1 MMSRLYSWPEAFEAG
16 VRSCGG
22 KGWNLARLARYGFA
36 VPEGAVL
43 ASDAYDEV
51 LARDGIAQLAAELST
66 VDGARVVEPDVAV
79 RLGEIQSR
87 IVASRLPEDLRAAI
101 AGWLPSLGEAAIAV
115 RSSATAEDG
124 ATASFAGIHRSILG
138 VRGIDAVERAVFG
151 CYASLWTPQAL
162 AYRRR
167 MGFRD
172 DEVRCALVLC
182 AMVTVPGGD
191 EPLCAGV
198 AFSADP
204 MSGRRDLVVIESAR
218 GIGEHVVDGSVDP
231 DRVALR
237 RAKERYVVESRRV
250 QGAPVLT
257 PERECELAR
266 IVWRI
271 HWALGD
277 GQDPQDVEWAHDG
290 SRFFILQSRPVTRL
304 PHYAFPGAESLP
316 VHWSTANI
324 KDAVPGVYST
334 LGWSLVQE
342 TVGGVLYGN
351 VTSAGIANDAGVQAV
366 RRFDGRAFFDV
377 SGIQW
382 RLYDTLGVTP
392 RQVCDA
398 CGGHQPE
405 IPVPN
410 PDPFA
415 GPEGKRRKKAQLRL
429 LRALWSLPAR
439 LDEAYVTHLAEAKRF
454 EGIDVP
460 QCSMDELRE
469 AMRALIRLTDGLE
482 EMVGLTNG
490 SAGVWYQPLKAQLEA
505 IAGERAESLLVR
517 LMTGSGGVTSADHG
531 YRIFEL
537 ARIARGDR
545 EALEWLGARRP
556 ATEWATLPERSP
568 FRAALARFLDEFGHR
583 GIYEGDAANPRWS
596 EDPSFIVDEVRAA
609 VEGDARDPREAALR
623 VRREA
628 DRELREL
635 TLLRRPLIRFL
646 ATKLQRATARRE
658 QAKSML
664 VASLVPL
671 RRIVLELGRRLAL
684 DGKLE
689 AKGQVFDLSL
699 WDVFSLLSGEWDGRG
714 ARELARDRA
723 AQREAWLA
731 MPAPAD
737 VITIEADGRAVARHD
752 LDAPRQDGDG
762 VWIGVGVSGGVVE
775 GAARVVEHPRDGGRL
790 GRGEIL
796 VAPSTDP
803 GWTPLFLRASALVT
817 ETGGFLSHGAT
828 VAREYGIPAV
838 VNIPGI
844 VRELGDGER
853 VRVDGDRGRVTKLGA
868 NGEARRA

>member
-1 MMSRLYSWPEAFEAG
+1 MMNGVLSWPEAFEAG
-16 VRSCGG
+16 TAVCGG

-36 VPEGAVL
+36 VPEGGVLPAV
-43 ASDAYDEV
+43 AYAAL
-51 LARDGIAQLAAELST
+51 LARGGIAELST
-66 VDGARVVEPDVAV
+66 EIAAVDGDRVADPDVSV
-79 RLGEIQSR
+79 RLGELQSR
-87 IVASRLPEDLRAAI
+87 IVASRLAEDDRNAI
-101 AGWLPSLGEAAIAV
+101 AAWLRSMKEPGAAIAV

-124 ATASFAGIHRSILG
+124 ATASFAGIHRSVLG
-138 VRGIDAVERAVFG
+138 VRGIDAVERAVLA

-172 DEVRCALVLC
+172 DEVHCAVVLC
-182 AMVTVPGGD
+182 AMVTQPGGD
-191 EPLCAGV
+191 EPSCAGV

-204 MSGRRDLVVIESAR
+204 MTGRRDLVVIESAR

-237 RAKERYVVESRRV
+237 RVKDRYLVESRRV
-250 QGAPVLT
+250 QGAAVLT
-257 PERECELAR
+257 PGQECELAR
-266 IVWRI
+266 IVSRI

-290 SRFFILQSRPVTRL
+290 SRFVIVQSRPVTRI
-304 PHYAFPGAESLP
+304 PHYAFAGAEHLP

-324 KDAVPGVYST
+324 KDAVPGVYSA

-351 VTSAGIANDAGVQAV
+351 VTSAGIEDDTGVQAV
-366 RRFDGRAFFDV
+366 RRIDGRAFFDV

-392 RQVCDA
+392 KQVCDA

-405 IPVPN
+405 IAVPN

-429 LRALWSLPAR
+429 LRALWSLPSR
-439 LDEAYVTHLAEAKRF
+439 LDTACARHLAEAKRF
-454 EGIDVP
+454 ASIDVAR
-460 QCSMDELRE
+460 CSIEELR
-469 AMRALIRLTDGLE
+469 ALMGDAIRMSEGLE
-482 EMVGLTNG
+482 TLAGLANG
-490 SAGVWYQPLKAQLEA
+490 AAGVWHEPLKAQLVA
-505 IAGERAESLLVR
+505 VAGERSESLLLR
-517 LMTGSGGVTSADHG
+517 LLTGSGGVTSADHG
-531 YRIFEL
+531 YRIYDL
-537 ARIARGDR
+537 AAIAKRDT
-545 EALEWLGARRP
+545 EALEWLRSGRP
-556 ATEWATLPERSP
+556 AGEWTSLAGSSP
-568 FRAALARFLDEFGHR
+568 FRQAFARFLDEFGHR
-583 GIYEGDAANPRWS
+583 GIYEGDAANPRWG
-596 EDPSFIVDEVRAA
+596 EDPSFIVDQVREAA
-609 VEGDARDPREAALR
+609 EPGERDPREIASR

-628 DRELREL
+628 ERELCSL
-635 TLLRRPLIRFL
+635 TFVRRPLIRFL

-671 RRIVLELGRRLAL
+671 RRIVLELARRLTIAGRL
-684 DGKLE
+684 DDE
-689 AKGQVFDLSL
+689 GQVFDLCL
-699 WDVFSLLSGEWDGRG
+699 WDVFAILDGEWNGDG

-723 AQREAWLA
+723 AQRAAWLA

-737 VITIEADGRAVARHD
+737 VITIEPDGRAVSRHD
-752 LDAPRQDGDG
+752 LDAPREAGEG
-762 VWIGVGVSGGVVE
+762 TWIGVGVSGGVADGSACVVVHPRE
-775 GAARVVEHPRDGGRL
+775 GAKL

-803 GWTPLFLRASALVT
+803 GWTPLFLRAAALVT

-838 VNIPGI
+838 VNIAGI

-853 VRVDGDRGRVTKLGA
+853 LRVDGDAGSV
-868 NGEARRA
+868 ARIDPK